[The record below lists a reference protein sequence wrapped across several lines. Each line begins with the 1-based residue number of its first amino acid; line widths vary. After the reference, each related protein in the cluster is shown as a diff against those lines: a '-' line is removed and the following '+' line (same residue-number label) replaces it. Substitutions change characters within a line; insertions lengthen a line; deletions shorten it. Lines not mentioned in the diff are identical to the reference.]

1 MAPSVAYR
9 KLEKLVRGSLSAGA
23 LYVVPHVVEN
33 LARRQGRVVVELT
46 NSYHGIL
53 SIGGGGRIGKEALD
67 ALGESSAFSR
77 GFHVC
82 LSSAPKQLLVCY
94 FPQDDATWSV
104 SS

>member
-1 MAPSVAYR
+1 M
-9 KLEKLVRGSLSAGA
+9 
-23 LYVVPHVVEN
+23 VPHVVEN
-33 LARRQGRVVVELT
+33 LALRQGRVVVELT

-53 SIGGGGRIGKEALD
+53 SMGVSGRMGKEALD
-67 ALGESSAFSR
+67 ALGESNVFSR

-82 LSSAPKQLLVCY
+82 LSTEPKHLLVCY